1 MRYLSY
7 FLLVAFLGATEGSQ
21 AQFGPQPLPD
31 DAYPQEPNPGEPPPP
46 IGAEI
51 PYSLGGGEVP
61 RTGFVTQPFYP
72 RGDLN
77 RIVKVRLIGSANN
90 IDIREFRIV
99 AADGRVRLEQSLL
112 GELPLGAVREI
123 YLDGRSLQRIEVT
136 GTSLNL
142 FKKPGK
148 YRVDVTAVR

>member
-1 MRYLSY
+1 MRYFSC
-7 FLLVAFLGATEGSQ
+7 FLLVAFLGVMEVSQ
-21 AQFGPQPLPD
+21 AQSGPLPLPD
-31 DAYPQEPNPGEPPPP
+31 DAYPQDPNHGEQPPPV
-46 IGAEI
+46 GTEI
-51 PYSLGGGEVP
+51 PYSLGGGEVQ

-72 RGDLN
+72 RGDLA
-77 RIVKVRLIGSANN
+77 RIIKIRLIGTANN
-90 IDIREFRIV
+90 IDIREFRII
-99 AADGRVRLEQSLL
+99 AADGRMRLEQSLL